1 MARIGYARVSTLDQ
15 DTSLQ
20 FAALKTARCDRI
32 VEEKV
37 SAVKPRP
44 KLEQVLADLRPG
56 DELVIYKIDRLARSV
71 RDLVRI
77 SEHVEAVGAKL
88 RSMTEPIDVGTPMGR
103 MVLHILGV
111 VAEFERSL
119 IRERCMAGQLE
130 AYRRGQ
136 PIGRPRKIPLQD
148 QNEVIQLVGCG
159 IPLTDIGEAYGVS
172 EATVRRL
179 HLEAI
184 GHINRFDRRLNK
196 SL

>member
-1 MARIGYARVSTLDQ
+1 MRYGYARVSTIEQ

-20 FAALKTARCDRI
+20 FAALKAALCDRI
-32 VEEKV
+32 IEEKV

-44 KLEQVLADLRPG
+44 KLEQLLADLKPG

-77 SEHVEAVGAKL
+77 SERIEAIGAKL
-88 RSMTEPIDVGTPMGR
+88 RSITEPIDVGTPMGR
-103 MVLHILGV
+103 MVLQILGV

-130 AYRRGQ
+130 ALKKGKL
-136 PIGRPRKIPLQD
+136 IGRPSKMPLQD

-159 IPLTDIGEAYGVS
+159 IPLKDIGAAYGVS
-172 EATVRRL
+172 EATIRRM
-179 HLEAI
+179 HLVAI
-184 GHINRFDRRLNK
+184 GKTERFTGPVRKL
-196 SL
+196 L

>member
-20 FAALKTARCDRI
+20 FAALKAAKCDRI

-44 KLEQVLADLRPG
+44 KLDKLLSELRAG

-77 SEHVEAVGAKL
+77 SEHVESVGARL
-88 RSMTEPIDVGTPMGR
+88 RSMTEPIDVTTPMGR
-103 MVLHILGV
+103 MALHMLGV

-130 AYRRGQ
+130 AVRKGKR
-136 PIGRPRKIPLQD
+136 IGRPSKAPTQD
-148 QNEVIQLVGCG
+148 QSEVIQLVGSG
-159 IPLTDIGEAYGVS
+159 IPAVDIAEAYGVS
-172 EATVRRL
+172 PSTARRWYYEATGRYL
-179 HLEAI
+179 
-184 GHINRFDRRLNK
+184 RFGRK
-196 SL
+196 KK

>member
-20 FAALKTARCDRI
+20 FAALRSARCDRI

-44 KLEQVLADLRPG
+44 KLDKLLSELRAG

-77 SEHVEAVGAKL
+77 SEHVESVGARL
-88 RSMTEPIDVGTPMGR
+88 RSMTEPIDVTTPMGR
-103 MVLHILGV
+103 MALHMLGV

-119 IRERCMAGQLE
+119 IRERCIAGQIE
-130 AYRRGQ
+130 AVRKGKL
-136 PIGRPRKIPLQD
+136 IGRPSKLSLQE
-148 QNEVIQLVGCG
+148 QNELIQLADCG
-159 IPLTDIGEAYGVS
+159 IPLKDIGAAYGVC
-172 EATVRRL
+172 EGTVRRF
-179 HLEAI
+179 HGIATGRI
-184 GHINRFDRRLNK
+184 DRFTGIVRK

>member
-1 MARIGYARVSTLDQ
+1 MRYGYARVSTIEQ

-20 FAALKTARCDRI
+20 FAALKAALCDRI
-32 VEEKV
+32 IEEKV

-44 KLEQVLADLRPG
+44 KLEELLASLRPG

-77 SEHVEAVGAKL
+77 SERIEAIGAKL
-88 RSMTEPIDVGTPMGR
+88 RSITEPIDVGTPMGR
-103 MVLHILGV
+103 MVLQILGV

-130 AYRRGQ
+130 ALKKGKL
-136 PIGRPRKIPLQD
+136 IGRPSKMPLQD

-159 IPLTDIGEAYGVS
+159 IPLKDIGAAYGVS
-172 EATVRRL
+172 EATIRRM
-179 HLEAI
+179 HLVAI
-184 GHINRFDRRLNK
+184 GKTERFTGPVRKL
-196 SL
+196 L